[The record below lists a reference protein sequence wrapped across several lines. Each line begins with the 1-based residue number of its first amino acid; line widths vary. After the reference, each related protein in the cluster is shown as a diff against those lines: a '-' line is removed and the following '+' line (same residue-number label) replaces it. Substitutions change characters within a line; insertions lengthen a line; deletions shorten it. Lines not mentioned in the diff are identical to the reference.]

1 MTLEYVGFIGSG
13 LYDRCLRVFDI
24 LFVGSQVEGK
34 VEVD

>member
-1 MTLEYVGFIGSG
+1 MTLKYVGFGRSG
-13 LYDRCLRVFDI
+13 VDDRCLRVFDI